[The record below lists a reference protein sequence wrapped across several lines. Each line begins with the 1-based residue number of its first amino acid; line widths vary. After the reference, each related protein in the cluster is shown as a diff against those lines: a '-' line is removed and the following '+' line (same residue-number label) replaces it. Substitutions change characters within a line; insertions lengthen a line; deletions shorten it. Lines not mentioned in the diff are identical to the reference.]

1 MHELLEWIAAGR
13 HLTFDSGM
21 SRQSRKSLTSND
33 GKSQPER
40 SLSPSSKL
48 QDRLWRAC
56 RNDPKGVKDALA
68 KGAVLSWRNRSG
80 SSYLHRAAQCGNI
93 SIVTLLLDA
102 DPSLVS
108 TTENVALVLS
118 IASAKVFQLEQ
129 LKHFDYDSKLSES
142 YVQLGVDEYPGLTFL
157 MNVAQGNMRG
167 WDVKGSDGIISS
179 K

>member
-21 SRQSRKSLTSND
+21 SRQSRKTLTSND

-68 KGAVLSWRNRSG
+68 KGAVLS
-80 SSYLHRAAQCGNI
+80 
-93 SIVTLLLDA
+93 
-102 DPSLVS
+102 
-108 TTENVALVLS
+108 
-118 IASAKVFQLEQ
+118 
-129 LKHFDYDSKLSES
+129 
-142 YVQLGVDEYPGLTFL
+142 
-157 MNVAQGNMRG
+157 
-167 WDVKGSDGIISS
+167 
-179 K
+179 